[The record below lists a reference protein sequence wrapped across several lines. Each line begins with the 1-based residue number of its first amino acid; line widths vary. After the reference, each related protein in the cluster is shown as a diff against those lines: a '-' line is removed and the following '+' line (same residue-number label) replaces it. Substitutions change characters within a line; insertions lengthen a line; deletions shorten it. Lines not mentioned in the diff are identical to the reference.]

1 MTIRNHKL
9 RAGIVLSTA
18 IAAPLTVVEAQ
29 TQDDENYTVIST
41 EGGMTK
47 SNSVDKIGNSDY
59 SDYSEGFY
67 GSVEILRSVNNGW
80 DWSLSATSQDFGEV
94 NAFNEEYNESL
105 NYSSSNKIV
114 DFNLGKNFREKNL
127 DIRLSAGVTALQL
140 SQHAAVKGLTEDD
153 GLLLSQNGFVE
164 TKYQG
169 FGARVGVDAKLQM
182 GENSPISI
190 FGGVSAALT
199 HGSQNA
205 VKGVDFIYDEA
216 ENGSEDQDLEQF
228 SSTQRD
234 SRSDNVR
241 HVSANIGL
249 EVEAGNNTT
258 FRIGVRHDEFTSTR
272 GIPINNGNSVDGT
285 TGYVGV
291 AIRF

>member
-47 SNSVDKIGNSDY
+47 SNSVDKIGNSG
-59 SDYSEGFY
+59 YSEGFY

-94 NAFNEEYNESL
+94 NAFDDEDGESYNS
-105 NYSSSNKIV
+105 SSSNKIV

-127 DIRLSAGVTALQL
+127 DVRLSAGVTALQL
-140 SQHAAVKGLTEDD
+140 SQHTAIKGLNPVDD
-153 GLLLSQNGFVE
+153 DIEGVNATVE
-164 TKYQG
+164 VKYQG

-199 HGSQNA
+199 HGSHNL
-205 VKGVDFIYDEA
+205 VKGVDFFYDEV
-216 ENGSEDQDLEQF
+216 DQDLEQF
-228 SSTQRD
+228 SSTVRD
-234 SRSDNVR
+234 SMSDNVR

-258 FRIGVRHDEFTSTR
+258 FRIGVRHDEFTSNNNMTL
-272 GIPINNGNSVDGT
+272 NNGKSVDGT

>member
-47 SNSVDKIGNSDY
+47 SNSVDKIGNSG
-59 SDYSEGFY
+59 YSEGFY

-94 NAFNEEYNESL
+94 NAFDDEDGESYNS
-105 NYSSSNKIV
+105 SSSNKIV

-127 DIRLSAGVTALQL
+127 DVRLSAGVTALQL
-140 SQHAAVKGLTEDD
+140 SQHAAIKGLTQVDD
-153 GLLLSQNGFVE
+153 GIEGENATGEL
-164 TKYQG
+164 KYQG

-199 HGSQNA
+199 HGSHNL
-205 VKGVDFIYDEA
+205 VKGVDFFYDEV
-216 ENGSEDQDLEQF
+216 DQDLEQF
-228 SSTQRD
+228 SSTVRD
-234 SRSDNVR
+234 SMSDNVR

-258 FRIGVRHDEFTSTR
+258 FRIGVRHDEFTSNNNMTL
-272 GIPINNGNSVDGT
+272 NNGKSVDGT

>member
-47 SNSVDKIGNSDY
+47 SNSVDKIGNSGY

-94 NAFNEEYNESL
+94 NAFDEEYNDSL
-105 NYSSSNKIV
+105 NSSSSNKIV

-127 DIRLSAGVTALQL
+127 DVRLSAGLTALQL
-140 SQHAAVKGLTEDD
+140 SQHGSEGKGISGDD
-153 GLLLSQNGFVE
+153 DSFNSSNGFVE
-164 TKYQG
+164 VEYQG

-199 HGSQNA
+199 HGSHNL
-205 VKGVDFIYDEA
+205 VKGVDFFYDEV
-216 ENGSEDQDLEQF
+216 DQDLEQF
-228 SSTQRD
+228 SSTVRD

-258 FRIGVRHDEFTSTR
+258 FRIGVRHDEFTSNNNMTL
-272 GIPINNGNSVDGT
+272 NNGNSVDGT
-285 TGYVGV
+285 TGFVGV

>member
-47 SNSVDKIGNSDY
+47 SNSVDKIGNSIY

-94 NAFNEEYNESL
+94 NAFDDEYGDSL

-127 DIRLSAGVTALQL
+127 DVRLSAGVTALQL

-153 GLLLSQNGFVE
+153 DDIFVDNATVE
-164 TKYQG
+164 VKYQG

-205 VKGVDFIYDEA
+205 VTGVDFIYDEVA
-216 ENGSEDQDLEQF
+216 KGVGQF
-228 SSTQRD
+228 SLTQRN

-258 FRIGVRHDEFTSTR
+258 FRIGVRHDEFTSTS